1 MFSLSVS
8 DKIVNQAGAAC
19 IAIHLMLAQKNI
31 SDHLHFSPN
40 SRYNEQSN
48 LLQLK
53 VSKEKKVNRCL
64 ATFIECVFIYH
75 LCTVFYYIYNRL
87 VKRIYAIGT
96 EPIFEQERLSSG
108 CFRTLRCRLDF
119 C

>member
-31 SDHLHFSPN
+31 SDHLHFSPS

-96 EPIFEQERLSSG
+96 VPIFEQERPSSG
-108 CFRTLRCRLDF
+108 CFRTLRC
-119 C
+119 